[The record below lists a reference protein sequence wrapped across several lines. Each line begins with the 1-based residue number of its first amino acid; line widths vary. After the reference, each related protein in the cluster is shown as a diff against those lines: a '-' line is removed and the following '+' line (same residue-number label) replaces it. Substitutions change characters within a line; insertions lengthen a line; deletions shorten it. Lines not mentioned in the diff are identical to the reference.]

1 MSNLQR
7 SPFAYKIKR
16 AIQRPHL
23 ILPKLERTVRNALIK
38 FNHPDHIGFYRE
50 VMARQT
56 QLSPDLAIGSGN
68 REHWLD
74 IGKFQF
80 DYLLRHG
87 LQPSHKVLEIGCGN
101 LRAGWRI
108 IAHLQPGNYVGVD
121 ISPHI
126 LVAAQKTVAEFRL
139 QDKVPYLVL
148 VAEMRFDFLPDCYFD
163 VIHAH
168 SVFTHCS
175 SDIIERC
182 LANVGRIMKPNG
194 FFDFTFFPS
203 DKRADGA
210 YHVTSEDFYYPTTE
224 MLALVRHHGFEA
236 NQMDDWDYSQT
247 KIRVTKPS

>member
-1 MSNLQR
+1 MRNLQR

-16 AIQRPHL
+16 AIQSPQL
-23 ILPKLERTVRNALIK
+23 IIPKLERTVRNALIK
-38 FNHPDHIGFYRE
+38 IDHRDHIGFYRE

-56 QLSPDLAIGSGN
+56 SLSPDLAVGSAN
-68 REHWLD
+68 RQHWLD

-80 DYLLRHG
+80 DYLLQHG

-108 IAHLQPGNYVGVD
+108 ISHVQPGNYIGVD

-126 LVAAQKTVAEFRL
+126 LLAAQKTVAEFRL
-139 QDKVPYLVL
+139 QDKVPYLVFL
-148 VAEMRFDFLPDCYFD
+148 ADMRFEFLPDCYFD

-175 SDIIERC
+175 RDVIELC
-182 LANVGRIMKPNG
+182 LANIGRIMKPQG
-194 FFDFTFFPS
+194 FFDFTFFAS

-210 YHVTSEDFYYPTTE
+210 YDITNEDFYYPTSE
-224 MLALVRHHGFEA
+224 MLALVRSRGFEA
-236 NQMDDWDYSQT
+236 NQMDDWDYSQA
-247 KIRVTKPS
+247 KIRVTKRS